1 MAVREVSGRHAVGSY
16 CFLFFFFRAPFRLL
30 SAVPVHEYNGLR
42 AGSGRWQ
49 AACEQGAAS
58 ACGEDLV
65 EVGHHSRLAI
75 VSTRRQ
81 LEQRR
86 REGAHGGDSQDA
98 GPALDPSCT
107 CSSPERRREAGRTVS
122 CQVAEEGGSFRSEAP
137 AYLDPNNDEAR
148 PSRARELGVSLS
160 PFAAGGGVDGSARA
174 GVGAR
179 LRLAGARDRAD
190 DCGIER
196 ELRSVPERQAVGD
209 DLDAPR
215 VAHRDVDVHVSVPDV
230 ACNARASLPTD
241 AGDGMFERK
250 GSRCQDTGRSAR
262 RAVVTQ
268 RVEAAAAAA
277 DARRQGERQRQASQ
291 QEHPEVFGR
300 QGDCS

>member
-1 MAVREVSGRHAVGSY
+1 MHYSMSRAAFFSKLREVAPELLPFVPLFYGSPSTCCWWDSTGRCRDVAQGES
-16 CFLFFFFRAPFRLL
+16 CEQGDSIFFFLHAPFRLS

-58 ACGEDLV
+58 ACGEDFV

-81 LEQRR
+81 LKQRR

-107 CSSPERRREAGRTVS
+107 CSSPERRREAG
-122 CQVAEEGGSFRSEAP
+122 
-137 AYLDPNNDEAR
+137 
-148 PSRARELGVSLS
+148 
-160 PFAAGGGVDGSARA
+160 
-174 GVGAR
+174 VGAR

-190 DCGIER
+190 DYGIER

-215 VAHRDVDVHVSVPDV
+215 VAHRDVDVQVSDPDV

-241 AGDGMFERK
+241 AGDGMLVRK

-262 RAVVTQ
+262 RAVVTK

-277 DARRQGERQRQASQ
+277 DARRQGD
-291 QEHPEVFGR
+291 PEVFGR